1 MSIYHGITYRI
12 VIVIL
17 MTIFMYTVPITSW
30 TMTIYTTCYGMILAT
45 ITLGMEEAIIL
56 RINLCGSSCCN
67 NLDS

>member
-1 MSIYHGITYRI
+1 
-12 VIVIL
+12 

-30 TMTIYTTCYGMILAT
+30 TMTIYTTCYGMTLAT